1 MFRLILETTF
11 VNLCYFY
18 LTVFLRHELKLIN
31 NLMILIKIFIFRVL
45 FETIL
50 NYKEIMQL
58 LQVFEI
64 KVYHLTYRENNN
76 FRQQF

>member
-1 MFRLILETTF
+1 
-11 VNLCYFY
+11 
-18 LTVFLRHELKLIN
+18 
-31 NLMILIKIFIFRVL
+31 MILIKIFIFRVL

-76 FRQQF
+76 FRQQFLDQTLVYI

>member
-1 MFRLILETTF
+1 MVLIIF
-11 VNLCYFY
+11 
-18 LTVFLRHELKLIN
+18 
-31 NLMILIKIFIFRVL
+31 FIFRVL

-64 KVYHLTYRENNN
+64 KVYHLTYRENKN
-76 FRQQF
+76 FRQQFLDQTLVYIYNPTFPFEISQNIFFLKN